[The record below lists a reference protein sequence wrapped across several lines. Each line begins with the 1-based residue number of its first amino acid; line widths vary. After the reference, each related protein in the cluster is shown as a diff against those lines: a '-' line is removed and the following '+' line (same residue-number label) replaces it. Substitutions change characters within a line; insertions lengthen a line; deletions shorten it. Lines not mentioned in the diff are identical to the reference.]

1 MSDPEQPP
9 VGPRHYQVPEGDDR
23 ERLTCPDC
31 GFIAYENPRIVA
43 GVVARAPDER
53 ILLCRRAI
61 PPRIG
66 YWTLPAGYM
75 ELGET
80 AEAGARREAWEEA
93 RAQLKLTGLLA
104 VYSLARIHQV
114 QLIYRAV
121 LTDPQVEAGPESQ
134 AVALFHYSELPWDEL
149 AFPTVRWALEQDHQA
164 HMEGHGEAFANPTTE
179 ED

>member
-1 MSDPEQPP
+1 MTDAEEPSA
-9 VGPRHYQVPEGDDR
+9 GPRVYQIPPGDDR
-23 ERLTCPDC
+23 DRLTCPEC
-31 GFIAYENPRIVA
+31 GFIAYENPRIVVGA
-43 GVVARAPDER
+43 VARADDER

-75 ELGET
+75 ELNET
-80 AEAGARREAWEEA
+80 AEAGACREAWEEA

-114 QLIYRAV
+114 QLIYRAF
-121 LTDPQVEAGPESQ
+121 LTDPHVEAGPESQ
-134 AVALFHYSELPWDEL
+134 AVGLFHYSDLPWDEL
-149 AFPTVRWALEQDHQA
+149 AFPTVKWALQHDHQT
-164 HMEGHGEAFANPTTE
+164 HMEGHGQAFANPTQE